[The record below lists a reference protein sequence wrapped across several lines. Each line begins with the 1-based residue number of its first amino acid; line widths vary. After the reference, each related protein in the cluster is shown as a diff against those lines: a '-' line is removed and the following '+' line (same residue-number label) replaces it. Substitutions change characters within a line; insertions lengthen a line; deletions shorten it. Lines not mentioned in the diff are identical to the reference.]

1 MTLTHVH
8 GGWQFYVPDNAAGV
22 VLLILLIVF
31 FIALVAVAKL
41 LSVRRRVY

>member
-8 GGWQFYVPDNAAGV
+8 GGWQFYVPDNLAGV
-22 VLLILLIVF
+22 VLIILIIVF
-31 FIALVAVAKL
+31 FIAIVAVMKL